1 MSVDGLHN
9 IGEINI
15 KVSACFFGK
24 LVLTFGLAACD
35 SQVVLKAACDFG
47 KCSESQ
53 ICHVHSGNSVTNDG
67 FLNRNS
73 DAASARNKL

>member
-35 SQVVLKAACDFG
+35 SQVGLKAACDFG
-47 KCSESQ
+47 KCSESRL
-53 ICHVHSGNSVTNDG
+53 CHVHCTLGKSPMMERKIPEQK
-67 FLNRNS
+67 F
-73 DAASARNKL
+73 

>member
-35 SQVVLKAACDFG
+35 SQVGLKAACDFG
-47 KCSESQ
+47 KCSESRL
-53 ICHVHSGNSVTNDG
+53 CHVHGEITNDG
-67 FLNRNS
+67 EKSPEQKF
-73 DAASARNKL
+73 